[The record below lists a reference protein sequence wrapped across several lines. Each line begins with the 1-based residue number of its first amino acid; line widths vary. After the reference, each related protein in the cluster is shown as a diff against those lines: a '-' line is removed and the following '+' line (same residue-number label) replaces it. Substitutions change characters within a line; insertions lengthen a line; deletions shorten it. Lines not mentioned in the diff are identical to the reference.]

1 MERDARSVAPFSEAV
16 LIGMEK
22 QRVRLEP
29 KLAHAQR
36 MYDRKFREL
45 QLAMTCLKKWDR
57 RCRYYARNIATLNS
71 GFQITKPK
79 RQPKP
84 RRAIDI

>member
-1 MERDARSVAPFSEAV
+1 MIECNKQLATLFEAATV
-16 LIGMEK
+16 GMEK

-45 QLAMTCLKKWDR
+45 QLAMTCLKKWDKQ
-57 RCRYYARNIATLNS
+57 CRYYARQLALVNAGMLIN
-71 GFQITKPK
+71 KPK
-79 RQPKP
+79 RRLRP
-84 RRAIDI
+84 RRAINL